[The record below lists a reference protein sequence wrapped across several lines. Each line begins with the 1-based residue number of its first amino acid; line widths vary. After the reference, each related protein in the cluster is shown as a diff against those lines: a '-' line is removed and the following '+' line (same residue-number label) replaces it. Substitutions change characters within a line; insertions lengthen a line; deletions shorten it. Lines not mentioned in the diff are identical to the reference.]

1 MGNSSSML
9 TQYDIEEV
17 QEHCDYLFS
26 QQEIVSLY
34 QRFCQLDRNSKGFI
48 SADEF
53 LSVPEFAM
61 NPLSQ
66 RLLKMVDGLNFKD
79 FVAFLSAFSTKAS
92 FHQKAEIIF
101 KVYDSDGNGKVSFND
116 ILEVLKD
123 LSGSFM
129 SDEQRERV
137 LTQVLQ
143 ECGYTRESYLM
154 LDDFI
159 KVLGSTGLKM
169 EVEVPID

>member
-1 MGNSSSML
+1 MGNASSML

-17 QEHCDYLFS
+17 KQHCDNLFS

-34 QRFCQLDRNSKGFI
+34 QRFCQLDRNAKGFI

-79 FVAFLSAFSTKAS
+79 FVAFLSAFSAKAS
-92 FHQKAEIIF
+92 VEHKIGLIF
-101 KVYDSDGNGKVSFND
+101 RVYDSDGNGKISFND
-116 ILEVLKD
+116 ILEVLRD
-123 LSGSFM
+123 LSGAFM
-129 SDEQRERV
+129 SDEEREKV
-137 LTQVLQ
+137 LSKVLK
-143 ECGYTRESYLM
+143 EAGYTRESYLT

-159 KVLGSTGLKM
+159 KVFGNSGLKM
-169 EVEVPID
+169 EVEIPID